1 MTEEV
6 LNSYRIA
13 QFAVE
18 EARKGN
24 PILLDVSN
32 MKVTN
37 LTYIRKII
45 EGSLYNGEIFDEVSK
60 EYIRVDFSGK
70 FHPQIPRKLI
80 EVYTYLRYKDGTYRR
95 PSA

>member
-6 LNSYRIA
+6 LNSQRIA
-13 QFAVE
+13 QFAIE

-32 MKVTN
+32 MK
-37 LTYIRKII
+37 LTCLSYIRKII
-45 EGSLYNGEIFDEVSK
+45 GSSLYDGKLFDEVNK
-60 EYIRVDFSGK
+60 EYIEVSFGGK
-70 FHPQIPRKLI
+70 FHPQIPHKLI